1 MPRFALCGV
10 ISTMLTVCAVSSAAD
25 DGFRTWLEK
34 MERRAEAE
42 GVSRE
47 FVNLAFRGLEPSDDV
62 LRLERKQP
70 EFTETLASYLD
81 RVVPAARVATGSRR
95 LRQHRDILEEIGAEY
110 GVQPR
115 FIVALWAIES
125 DFGRFQGRH
134 LTVQALATLGFN
146 GRRKQFFQRELLHLL
161 QLLEQENMSPEKLS
175 GSWAGAMGQCQ
186 FMPSSF
192 RRLAVDHD
200 ADGQRDI
207 WNNHGDIFASIANFL
222 AHLGWRDDQTWGR
235 QVSIPADLEASLAG
249 LKTRKPLAD
258 WQSLGVRRMDGTDL
272 PERDIDASLL
282 LPQRRAGR
290 AYLVY
295 KDFRILLKWN
305 NSTYFALSVGRLAD
319 RLRPR

>member
-1 MPRFALCGV
+1 
-10 ISTMLTVCAVSSAAD
+10 MLTAAAAGSETD
-25 DGFRTWLEK
+25 VGFKIWLEK
-34 MERRAEAE
+34 MQRRAESE

-47 FVNLAFRGLEPSDDV
+47 FVAIAFRGLEPSREV

-81 RVVPAARVATGSRR
+81 RVVPPSRVETGRRR
-95 LRQHRDILEEIGAEY
+95 LGEHRQILAEIGAEY

-115 FIVALWAIES
+115 FIVALWALES
-125 DFGRFQGRH
+125 DFGRYQGGH
-134 LTVQALATLGFN
+134 QTVQSLATLGFN

-161 QLLEQENMSPEKLS
+161 QLLEQENMNPAALS

-186 FMPSSF
+186 FMPSTF

-200 ADGQRDI
+200 ADGKRDI

-222 AHLGWRDDQTWGR
+222 AHLGWRSDQTWGR
-235 QVSIPADLEASLAG
+235 QVSIPADLDQSLAG
-249 LKTRKPLAD
+249 VKTRKPLSA
-258 WQSLGVRRMDGTDL
+258 WQDLGVRRLDGTDL
-272 PERDIDASLL
+272 PKRDIDASLV
-282 LPQRRAGR
+282 LPRRRGGR

-305 NSTYFALSVGRLAD
+305 NSTYFALSVGHLAD
-319 RLRPR
+319 RLTL

>member
-1 MPRFALCGV
+1 MPRFSRYGV
-10 ISTMLTVCAVSSAAD
+10 IATILTVSATGAATD
-25 DGFRTWLEK
+25 SLFRAWLEK
-34 MERRAEAE
+34 MQQRAEAE

-47 FVNLAFRGLEPSDDV
+47 LVSLAFHGLEPSRDV

-70 EFTETLASYLD
+70 EFTETLTSYLD
-81 RVVPAARVATGSRR
+81 RVVPASRVETGRRR
-95 LRQHRDILEEIGAEY
+95 LGQHRHILEEIGAEY

-125 DFGRFQGRH
+125 DFGRYQGRH
-134 LTVQALATLGFN
+134 PTVQSLATLGFN
-146 GRRKQFFQRELLHLL
+146 GRRRPFFQRELLHLL
-161 QLLEQENMSPEKLS
+161 QLLEQENMDPANLS

-186 FMPSSF
+186 FMPSTF

-207 WNNHGDIFASIANFL
+207 WSNHGDIFASIANFL

-235 QVSIPADLEASLAG
+235 QVSIPADLEESFAG
-249 LKTRKPLAD
+249 LKRRKPLTA
-258 WQSLGVRRMDGTDL
+258 WQNLGIRRVDGTDL
-272 PERDIDASLL
+272 PKRDIDASLL
-282 LPQRRAGR
+282 LPKRRAGR

-305 NSTYFALSVGRLAD
+305 NSTFFALSVGHLAD
-319 RLRPR
+319 RLQSR